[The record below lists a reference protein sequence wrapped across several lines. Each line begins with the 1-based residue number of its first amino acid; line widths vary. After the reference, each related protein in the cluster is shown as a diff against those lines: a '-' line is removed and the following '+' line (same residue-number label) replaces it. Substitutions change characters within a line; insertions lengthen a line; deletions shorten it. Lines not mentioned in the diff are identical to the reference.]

1 MDGFHPRPVLSS
13 KKEFGDILESIP
25 IDFEQQSKRGGHMTV
40 PSLL

>member
-13 KKEFGDILESIP
+13 KKEFGDILESVP
-25 IDFEQQSKRGGHMTV
+25 IGFEQKGKRDRHMTV